1 MNQTPESVPA
11 PAPAGDHPR
20 ILERPDGFYW
30 LDRDTGEAFGPFAT
44 LAEAEADMDYSP
56 ESDYEPVESLA
67 EAEEE
72 LGIAGWVDPDTGEL
86 AEDTFT
92 HLEDH

>member
-1 MNQTPESVPA
+1 MSQNIPESVPA
-11 PAPAGDHPR
+11 GEHAH
-20 ILERPDGFYW
+20 IVERPDGFYW
-30 LDRDTGEAFGPFAT
+30 IDQDSGEAFGPFLT

-56 ESDYEPVESLA
+56 DTDYEPAESLE

-72 LGIAGWVDPDTGEL
+72 LGISSWVDPETGEL
-86 AEDTFT
+86 AEDTYT